1 MADQETDPGKQKLW
15 FIRQNG
21 KIKGPFPSGSI
32 RRFML
37 IGRVLPQDEV
47 SHNRKGW
54 QPASSVPEV
63 VPPEIRKA
71 ITEGNLEG
79 LIPARLR
86 EDERRGRE
94 RRQGS
99 DDAEYKQ
106 RRKGERRQAE
116 TEIES
121 KHRQAKLE
129 LSDVSQRKR
138 RPVIGVV
145 VSVLLVSL
153 VIGYGLYLGAPEAIP
168 DPECNAAP
176 APGVNWRNCRLDGLK
191 AESAELNGAML
202 NNAVLRG
209 ARLSGSRINRA
220 DLQYIDLSVA
230 DLSYVELKSSRMK
243 GANLI
248 NSDLSYADLS
258 GADLRFSNLTNANLG
273 GANLAQTQFGNAIW
287 IDGRI
292 CLPGSV
298 GRCSRADTDELSD

>member
-1 MADQETDPGKQKLW
+1 MADQETDQGKQKLW

-21 KIKGPFPSGSI
+21 SIKGPFPSGSI

-37 IGRVLPQDEV
+37 IGRVLPEDEV
-47 SHNRKGW
+47 SHNRKEW
-54 QPASSVPEV
+54 LPASKVPEV
-63 VPPEIRKA
+63 VPPEVRRA
-71 ITEGNLEG
+71 ITEGNLDS

-86 EDERRGRE
+86 EDERSGRE

-99 DDAEYKQ
+99 DDAKYKQ

-129 LSDVSQRKR
+129 LSDISMNKK

-153 VIGYGLYLGAPEAIP
+153 VIGYGLYLGAPEVIP

-176 APGVNWRNCRLDGLK
+176 APGVNWRNCRLDGLE

-209 ARLSGSRINRA
+209 ARLSGSRINKA
-220 DLQYIDLSVA
+220 DLQYVDLSGA
-230 DLSYVELKSSRMK
+230 DLSYVELKSTHLK
-243 GANLI
+243 GATLI

-258 GADLRFSNLTNANLG
+258 GADLRFSNLTDANLG
-273 GANLAQTQFGNAIW
+273 GANLDQAQFGNAIW

-298 GRCSRADTDELSD
+298 GGCSLADGD